1 MHRENGMTHIER
13 KRPMRQSVLRWFS
26 KALEDTRKIK
36 TDDKN
41 SLRENHTN
49 VEGTGHFSPTE
60 PYNTKIKL
68 NETDNI
74 FY

>member
-13 KRPMRQSVLRWFS
+13 KRPMRQSVMRQFS
-26 KALEDTRKIK
+26 GALEDTRKIK

-41 SLRENHTN
+41 SLRRNHRN
-49 VEGTGHFSPTE
+49 IEDTGHLSPTDL
-60 PYNTKIKL
+60 YHTKTKL
-68 NETDNI
+68 NEADNI